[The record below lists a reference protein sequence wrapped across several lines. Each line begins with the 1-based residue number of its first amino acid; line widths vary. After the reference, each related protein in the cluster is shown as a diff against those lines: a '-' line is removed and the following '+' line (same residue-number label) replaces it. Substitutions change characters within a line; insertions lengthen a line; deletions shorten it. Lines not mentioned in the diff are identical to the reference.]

1 MNDADKIMQLITEN
15 FTLRQMLYQY
25 MDDMFY
31 PPSRK
36 DAKKRINEISKLIG
50 KYDTND

>member
-1 MNDADKIMQLITEN
+1 MTDIEKIKQLTLEN

-25 MDDMFY
+25 MDDMVY

-36 DAKKRINEISKLIG
+36 DAKKRIAEISKLIG
-50 KYDTND
+50 KYDN

>member
-1 MNDADKIMQLITEN
+1 MHDKEKIKQLTLEN

-25 MDDMFY
+25 MDDMVY

-36 DAKKRINEISKLIG
+36 DAKKRIGEISKLIG
-50 KYDTND
+50 KYDN